1 LKLVKPPQFASN
13 SNQENTMQNRQK
25 PQSGQP
31 ELTTEETNT
40 EETNTEETNTE
51 ETADHSTEKP
61 ATEVMPSME
70 ELLKKAE
77 LDAAEHHDAWLRAK
91 ADSENIRK
99 RAQIDIANA
108 HKYATE
114 NFSTEL
120 LTVMD
125 SLEAALAVNGMELT
139 LKQLTATFDKFNIKV
154 INPDGEKFD
163 PHQHE
168 AMCMVDSD
176 LIPNTVV
183 HVMQKGYVLND
194 RVIRP
199 ALVTVSKAKET

>member
-1 LKLVKPPQFASN
+1 M
-13 SNQENTMQNRQK
+13 ENLDD
-25 PQSGQP
+25 PQSGQSKMT
-31 ELTTEETNT
+31 ENKANTKKTTE
-40 EETNTEETNTE
+40 
-51 ETADHSTEKP
+51 HSTVKP
-61 ATEVMPSME
+61 PVDVMPSLE

-99 RAQIDIANA
+99 RAQVDIANA
-108 HKYATE
+108 HKYAID

-120 LTVMD
+120 LAVMD
-125 SLEAALAVNGMELT
+125 SLEAALAVENATVENFKNGMELT
-139 LKQLTATFDKFNIKV
+139 LKQLTAAFDKFNLKV

-168 AMCMVDSD
+168 AMCTVDSD
-176 LIPNTVV
+176 LTPNTVV

-194 RVIRP
+194 RIIRP

>member
-1 LKLVKPPQFASN
+1 
-13 SNQENTMQNRQK
+13 MQNRQNPK
-25 PQSGQP
+25 SDQP
-31 ELTTEETNT
+31 ELPTDETNT
-40 EETNTEETNTE
+40 EETT
-51 ETADHSTEKP
+51 DHSTEKP
-61 ATEVMPSME
+61 AAEVMPSME

-99 RAQIDIANA
+99 RAQIDIASA

-125 SLEAALAVNGMELT
+125 SLEAALAVEDATVENFKNGMELT
-139 LKQLTATFDKFNIKV
+139 LKQLTAAFDKFNIKV
-154 INPDGEKFD
+154 INPNGEKFD

-168 AMCMVDSD
+168 AMSTVDSD
-176 LIPNTVV
+176 LVPNTVV
-183 HVMQKGYVLND
+183 HVIQKGYVLNG

-199 ALVTVSKAKET
+199 ALVTVSKDKKT